1 MITASLLIALPFLGP
16 EEHVSFLVVGKTT
29 NHRQTGSDAL
39 ELLNYHFFAEIFA
52 KEGGEVIKAELVFPD
67 GDRQSFEDLGQVLE
81 LHGGRYDDE
90 ADLDRSYPNGPY
102 GFRFETPGGA
112 VERRVLRVQ
121 GTGEGSS
128 RIPEPASIS
137 LSQNGRP
144 VSSAAVDS
152 DADLVV
158 TWSEFKNARS
168 DPNGILDDLVFVVAG
183 DCHGEKTV
191 HSGRPF
197 EGTGHLD
204 YRAKSYTIS
213 KDKLRPGEGHQM
225 FVEHATVD
233 TSKEDGIVGL
243 VTYAAT
249 TFLDFE
255 TTGRP
260 SRDPCP
266 SIMPRIDPGQTDRH
280 P

>member
-1 MITASLLIALPFLGP
+1 MITVSLLIALGVFGP
-16 EEHVSFLVVGKTT
+16 DEHLRFLVMGKTT
-29 NHRQTGSDAL
+29 NHRQTGSNEL
-39 ELLNYHFFAEIFA
+39 ELLNYHFFAEIFP
-52 KEGGEVIKAELVFPD
+52 KEGGRVTQAELAFPN
-67 GDRQSFEDLGQVLE
+67 GDRQKFEDLGHVLE

-102 GFRFETPGGA
+102 RFRFETPGGT
-112 VERRVLRVQ
+112 VEGRVLHVQ
-121 GTGEGSS
+121 GTGKGSS
-128 RIPEPASIS
+128 RIPEPVWIS
-137 LSQNGRP
+137 LSQEGRP
-144 VSSAAVDS
+144 VSPAAVDS
-152 DADLVV
+152 DADLIVS
-158 TWSEFKNARS
+158 WSEFTRARP
-168 DPNGILDDLVFVVAG
+168 DPNGILDDLLFVVAG

-213 KDKLRPGEGHQM
+213 KDKLRPGERHQM

-260 SRDPCP
+260 SREPCP
-266 SIMPRIDPGQTDRH
+266 SVMPRIDPGQTDRH